1 MSIDG
6 IGKRGGVPGA
16 VPAPGAASTP
26 GEFKLGESQAIG
38 AAGKV
43 SGAEAAAPG
52 AASDALSA
60 LERGDISVD
69 QYLDARV
76 QSAVAPLEAG
86 LSPDQLQFVR
96 SELRAA
102 LENDPILVELVRK
115 ATGVV
120 SSGV

>member
-6 IGKRGGVPGA
+6 IGKRGGIPGA
-16 VPAPGAASTP
+16 PAPGAASP
-26 GEFKLGESQAIG
+26 GEFKLGESKGLG
-38 AAGKV
+38 AAEQV
-43 SGAEAAAPG
+43 SSAEAVAPG
-52 AASDALSA
+52 AASDALTA

-76 QSAVAPLEAG
+76 QSAVAPLEAS

-96 SELRAA
+96 GELRAA
-102 LENDPILVELVRK
+102 LENDPVLVELVRK

-120 SSGV
+120 TSGA

>member
-6 IGKRGGVPGA
+6 IGKRGGIPAGA
-16 VPAPGAASTP
+16 PAPGAASTP
-26 GEFKLGESQAIG
+26 GEFKLGESAGIG
-38 AAGKV
+38 AA
-43 SGAEAAAPG
+43 EQAAAPG
-52 AASDALSA
+52 TSTDTLGA
-60 LERGDISVD
+60 LERGEISVD

-76 QSAVAPLEAG
+76 QSAVAPLEAS

-102 LENDPILVELVRK
+102 LENDPVLVELVRK

-120 SSGV
+120 PSGA